1 MSGTFSQTAQLTRR
15 VLAAALRQR
24 QPAAGTLLHNDHGV
38 EFPAGD
44 FKQALAS
51 AGFFQNVNHPHRMTD
66 SARMET
72 PKMNTSMREMSGVRT
87 TGVRSY
93 GLARLLGLIPAVA
106 AIGYPFWLDGFHM
119 AVGGPAATGSAS
131 IPLAVVMLAGVFL
144 TPAVGFAFAWKLPGP
159 TSMRRLA
166 YATVMAPTLYVFLG
180 VVTYMVKSRLPD
192 EVVWSV
198 LWVAM
203 AGIALASPDTEK
215 PANGPC
221 SVTRWRVVHGITA
234 AVIVF
239 YIAFH
244 VINHVFFLASSET
257 YNAVQ
262 HIGATVYRNP
272 IVQPILVL
280 LLLLQTITGMRLFWH
295 WSGKRGDVFR
305 SFQLAAGLYLAV
317 YVIGHLDSVF
327 VYARSY
333 LNTPSDW
340 AFAVGAPDGIIHG
353 AWNIRLLPHYLLGVF
368 FVLGHLASGARGIL
382 LAHGVGRR
390 VVDRGWILTV
400 SASMIL
406 AIVIVLGMSG
416 MRI

>member
-166 YATVMAPTLYVFLG
+166 YATVMAPTL
-180 VVTYMVKSRLPD
+180 
-192 EVVWSV
+192 
-198 LWVAM
+198 
-203 AGIALASPDTEK
+203 
-215 PANGPC
+215 
-221 SVTRWRVVHGITA
+221 
-234 AVIVF
+234 
-239 YIAFH
+239 
-244 VINHVFFLASSET
+244 
-257 YNAVQ
+257 
-262 HIGATVYRNP
+262 
-272 IVQPILVL
+272 
-280 LLLLQTITGMRLFWH
+280 
-295 WSGKRGDVFR
+295 
-305 SFQLAAGLYLAV
+305 
-317 YVIGHLDSVF
+317 
-327 VYARSY
+327 
-333 LNTPSDW
+333 
-340 AFAVGAPDGIIHG
+340 
-353 AWNIRLLPHYLLGVF
+353 
-368 FVLGHLASGARGIL
+368 
-382 LAHGVGRR
+382 
-390 VVDRGWILTV
+390 
-400 SASMIL
+400 
-406 AIVIVLGMSG
+406 
-416 MRI
+416 